1 MSDAD
6 DPAQEATNPAAQEA
20 TGTNPTQQ
28 QAESA
33 APAAGDLASLPEW
46 AQQAIKE
53 LRREQAARRK
63 QAQEAADAAR
73 QAEEKRLAESQQWQ
87 TLAEQ
92 RAAEIAGLRP
102 VADRYEALSSEITA
116 ALEAE
121 IKTWPAEVIAL
132 RPPDADAVALMT
144 WAKTARP
151 LAAKLANAGKP
162 AAPGQGQPPP
172 PAGQSDRAA
181 SERAKVAA
189 AQVRNRF

>member
-1 MSDAD
+1 MPD
-6 DPAQEATNPAAQEA
+6 DPAQEATNPAAPEA

-28 QAESA
+28 PAGDA

-53 LRREQAARRK
+53 LRREQAQRRT
-63 QAQEAADAAR
+63 QAKEAETAAR

-87 TLAEQ
+87 ALAEQ
-92 RAAEIAGLRP
+92 RATEISGLKP
-102 VADRYEALSSEITA
+102 VAERYEALSSEITA

-121 IKTWPAEVIAL
+121 IKTWPAEVTAL